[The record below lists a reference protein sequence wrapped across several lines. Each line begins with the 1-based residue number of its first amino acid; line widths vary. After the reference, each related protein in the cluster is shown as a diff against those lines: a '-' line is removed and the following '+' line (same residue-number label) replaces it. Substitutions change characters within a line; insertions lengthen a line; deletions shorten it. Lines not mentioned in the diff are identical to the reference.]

1 MVVRRTY
8 LPWLACALTIA
19 VGVPAFAQGQGERES
34 AVVDGLITVHDDY
47 FQEGA
52 DPDDHLVNITPG
64 GRVTF
69 NYQAGAG
76 TGTHDVSFQF
86 SDAPPTTCVQTA
98 PAPIPNVPVPPIGQF
113 PRQGPW

>member
-47 FQEGA
+47 FQDGT
-52 DPDDHLVNITPG
+52 DPDDHQVNITRG

-69 NYQAGAG
+69 TYSEGDG
-76 TGTHDVSFQF
+76 TQSHDVTFRF
-86 SDAPPTTCVQTA
+86 SDAPPTTCVQIA
-98 PAPIPNVPVPPIGQF
+98 PATIPGLPVPPI
-113 PRQGPW
+113 